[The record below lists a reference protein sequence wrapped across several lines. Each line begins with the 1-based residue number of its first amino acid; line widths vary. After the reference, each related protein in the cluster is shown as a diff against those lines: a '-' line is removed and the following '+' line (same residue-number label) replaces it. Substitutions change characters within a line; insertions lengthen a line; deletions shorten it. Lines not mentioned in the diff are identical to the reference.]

1 MWKWMGLFL
10 RNNNLL
16 RCLVWLSLLNWI
28 GALTWPLLL
37 KLAPRKLEPWFNL
50 WSFFLLRLL
59 YISIN
64 LPHGLAW
71 NTVVMLGIVL
81 LVPTC
86 NCCISYKNGP
96 WSFTCCLSWTLD
108 SSSKCSHL
116 KFFLHRYY
124 FGRCP
129 SELAQL
135 VSLPYSWGRST
146 CYSDRLHDFFV
157 TIDVT
162 RMSMSTVSFLAQLDT
177 GQLDTGILFL

>member
-1 MWKWMGLFL
+1 MLEKLNWFCLIDLRTLVLLMWKWMGLFL
-10 RNNNLL
+10 RNNHLL

-28 GALTWPLLL
+28 GALTLSLLL

-81 LVPTC
+81 LVATC

-108 SSSKCSHL
+108 SRRNVAILSFFYIGITLVDVHL
-116 KFFLHRYY
+116 NWLNWFHFLILE
-124 FGRCP
+124 GGP
-129 SELAQL
+129 L
-135 VSLPYSWGRST
+135 VIL
-146 CYSDRLHDFFV
+146 
-157 TIDVT
+157 IDC
-162 RMSMSTVSFLAQLDT
+162 MNFLSP
-177 GQLDTGILFL
+177 